1 MVAGH
6 PNATRYPE
14 VEFRDIPGNTIS
26 GYLNKAQLSKELG
39 CEPNTVRKFI
49 LRERLFLPD
58 FYTKKGIFF
67 KVDRIPEL
75 KDKWQ
80 NRLSAFPVSGPVKG
94 VITRFGMMLPRVS
107 PRKEVLE
114 RLMLKVPKRRSRDS
128 SWRTRP
134 HYNLKDLMR

>member
-1 MVAGH
+1 MRGGH
-6 PNATRYPE
+6 PTAARYPD

-26 GYLNKAQLSKELG
+26 GYLNGAQLAEELG
-39 CEPNTVRKFI
+39 CVRFTITKFI

-75 KDKWQ
+75 KEKWQ
-80 NRLSAFPVSGPVKG
+80 NRHSAFPVSGPVKG